1 MHYLDAEVRQCQ
13 FVRIHL
19 APNVHCREWLLVFL
33 IILAL
38 VGFIF
43 LLYALFFAKCKV
55 EETTIQRGADVVAVL
70 DGSGSVSSA
79 GLQRCH
85 YRSR

>member
-1 MHYLDAEVRQCQ
+1 M
-13 FVRIHL
+13 
-19 APNVHCREWLLVFL
+19 FL

-55 EETTIQRGADVVAVL
+55 EETVVQQGADVVAVL
-70 DGSGSVSSA
+70 DGSSSVRSA
-79 GLQRCH
+79 GLH
-85 YRSR
+85 HVSR